1 MEFSL
6 GDLAERFGG
15 EILGDGG
22 CMIHAVATLEQAG
35 PGEITFLA
43 NPHYRG
49 LLAGTRASAVILAPR
64 YAGDCR
70 VNALVTENPY
80 AVYARVAQLLYPPRR
95 PAPGV
100 HHSASVEASSVLK
113 DGVSVGAN
121 AVIGAQVRLGR
132 DVRIGPGC
140 VVEDGVEIGAGST
153 LVANVTVR
161 QGSRIGERAL
171 LHPGVVIGADGFG
184 FARDR
189 EGWIKI
195 PQLGCVVIGDDVEI
209 GANTTIDR
217 GALGDTVIEDG
228 VKLDNQI
235 QVAHNVHIGAHTAIA
250 GCTGIAG
257 SARIGRRCAIGG
269 GVGILGHLDIADDV
283 QITACSL
290 VTHSISASGS
300 YSSGAPLET
309 TAAWRKNHVRMKQ
322 LDEMAKR
329 LGELERLVMAKTDE
343 DEQQRAPDEQ

>member
-15 EILGDGG
+15 EIHGDSG
-22 CMIHAVATLEQAG
+22 CMVHAVATLEQAG
-35 PGEITFLA
+35 PGEISFLA

-49 LLAGTRASAVILAPR
+49 LLAGTRAAAVILAPR
-64 YAGDCR
+64 YAGECPTH
-70 VNALVTENPY
+70 ALVTDNPY
-80 AVYARVAQLLYPPRR
+80 AVYARVAQLLYPARR
-95 PAPGV
+95 PAAGV
-100 HHSASVEASSVLK
+100 HPTACVETSSVLK
-113 DGVSVGAN
+113 DGVSIGAH

-140 VVEDGVEIGAGST
+140 IIEDGVEIGAGST
-153 LVANVTVR
+153 LVAQVTVR
-161 QGSRIGERAL
+161 HGCRIGERAL
-171 LHPGVVIGADGFG
+171 IHPGVVIGSDGFG

-189 EGWIKI
+189 DGWIKI
-195 PQLGCVVIGDDVEI
+195 PQLGCVIIGNDVEI
-209 GANTTIDR
+209 GSNTTVDR

-235 QVAHNVHIGAHTAIA
+235 QVAHNVHIGEHTAIA

-269 GVGILGHLDIADDV
+269 GAGILGHLEIADDV
-283 QITACSL
+283 QITARTL
-290 VTHSISASGS
+290 VTHSITESGS
-300 YSSGAPLET
+300 YSSGAPLEA
-309 TAAWRKNHVRMKQ
+309 TAAWRKNHARMKQ

-329 LGELERLVMAKTDE
+329 LHELEKLVMAKIDDGE
-343 DEQQRAPDEQ
+343 

>member
-1 MEFSL
+1 MELSL
-6 GDLAERFGG
+6 GELAERFGG
-15 EILGDGG
+15 EIHGDDG
-22 CMIHAVATLEQAG
+22 CMVHAVATLEQAG
-35 PGEITFLA
+35 PGEISFLA

-49 LLAGTRASAVILAPR
+49 QLAGTQASAVILAPR
-64 YAGDCR
+64 YVGDCPTH
-70 VNALVTENPY
+70 ALVTENPY

-100 HHSASVEASSVLK
+100 HLSACVEASSVLK
-113 DGVSVGAN
+113 EGVSVGAQ

-140 VVEDGVEIGAGST
+140 VVEDGVEIGAGSV
-153 LVANVTVR
+153 LAANVTVC

-171 LHPGVVIGADGFG
+171 IHPGVVIGADGFG

-195 PQLGCVVIGDDVEI
+195 PQLGCVIIGDDVEI
-209 GANTTIDR
+209 GANTTVDR

-269 GVGILGHLDIADDV
+269 GVGILGHLEIADDV
-283 QITACSL
+283 QITARTL
-290 VTHSISASGS
+290 VTQSITASGS
-300 YSSGAPLET
+300 YSSGTPLET
-309 TAAWRKNHVRMKQ
+309 TAAWRKNHARMKQ

-329 LGELERLVMAKTDE
+329 LGELERLVRAKIDE
-343 DEQQRAPDEQ
+343 DEQWRTPDE

>member
-15 EILGDGG
+15 EVYGDGG

-43 NPHYRG
+43 NPHYRAQ
-49 LLAGTRASAVILAPR
+49 LAGTRASAVILAPR
-64 YAGDCR
+64 YAGDCH
-70 VNALVTENPY
+70 VNALVTDNPY

-100 HHSASVEASSVLK
+100 HRSASVEASSVLK
-113 DGVSVGAN
+113 DGVSIGAN

-209 GANTTIDR
+209 GANTCIDR
-217 GALGDTVIEDG
+217 GALDDTVIEDG
-228 VKLDNQI
+228 VKLDNLIQI
-235 QVAHNVHIGAHTAIA
+235 AHNCVIGAHTVIA
-250 GCTGIAG
+250 GCTGISG
-257 SARIGRRCAIGG
+257 STKVGRHCLIGG
-269 GVGILGHLDIADDV
+269 GVGIVGHVEICDGVTISGF
-283 QITACSL
+283 SL
-290 VTHSISASGS
+290 VAKSILKPGTYTSGMPLMPHADWLRNAAHLRRLDKALGGQRKASTG
-300 YSSGAPLET
+300 
-309 TAAWRKNHVRMKQ
+309 
-322 LDEMAKR
+322 DE
-329 LGELERLVMAKTDE
+329 E
-343 DEQQRAPDEQ
+343 

>member
-15 EILGDGG
+15 EVHGDIG
-22 CMIHAVATLEQAG
+22 CTVHAVAALDQAG
-35 PGEITFLA
+35 PGEISFLA

-49 LLAGTRASAVILAPR
+49 LLAATRASAVILAPR
-64 YAGDCR
+64 YVGDCLT
-70 VNALVTENPY
+70 NALVTDNPY
-80 AVYARVAQLLYPPRR
+80 AVYARVTQLLYPPRR
-95 PAPGV
+95 PPAGV
-100 HHSASVEASSVLK
+100 HPTACVESSSVIK
-113 DGVSVGAN
+113 DGVSIGAH

-140 VVEDGVEIGAGST
+140 VIEDGVEIGAGST
-153 LVANVTVR
+153 LVAHVTVR
-161 QGSRIGERAL
+161 HGCRIGERAL
-171 LHPGVVIGADGFG
+171 IHPGAVIGSDGFG
-184 FARDR
+184 FARERDA
-189 EGWIKI
+189 WIKI
-195 PQLGCVVIGDDVEI
+195 PQLGCVNIGDDVEV
-209 GANTTIDR
+209 GSNTTIDR
-217 GALGDTVIEDG
+217 GALGDTVLENG

-269 GVGILGHLDIADDV
+269 GVGILGHLEIADDV
-283 QITACSL
+283 QITARTL
-290 VTHSISASGS
+290 VTQSITASGS

-309 TAAWRKNHVRMKQ
+309 TAAWRKNHARMKQ

-329 LGELERLVMAKTDE
+329 LHELEKLVMARVDE
-343 DEQQRAPDEQ
+343 GE

>member
-15 EILGDGG
+15 EVHGDGN
-22 CMIHAVATLEQAG
+22 CTVHAVATLDQAG
-35 PGEITFLA
+35 PGEISFLA

-49 LLAGTRASAVILAPR
+49 LLAGTRATAVILAPR
-64 YAGDCR
+64 FAGECPTH
-70 VNALVTENPY
+70 ALVTGNPY

-95 PAPGV
+95 AAAGV
-100 HHSASVEASSVLK
+100 HPTACVENSSVLK
-113 DGVSVGAN
+113 DGVSIGAH

-161 QGSRIGERAL
+161 HGSRIGERVL
-171 LHPGVVIGADGFG
+171 IHPGAVIGSDGFG
-184 FARDR
+184 FAREHDA
-189 EGWIKI
+189 WIKI
-195 PQLGCVVIGDDVEI
+195 PQLGCVIIGNDVEI
-209 GANTTIDR
+209 GSNTTVDR

-235 QVAHNVHIGAHTAIA
+235 QVAHNVHIGAHTAVA

-269 GVGILGHLDIADDV
+269 GVGILGHLEIADDV
-283 QITACSL
+283 QITARTL
-290 VTHSISASGS
+290 VTQSITASGS
-300 YSSGAPLET
+300 YSSGAPLEA
-309 TAAWRKNHVRMKQ
+309 TAAWRKNHARMKQ

-329 LGELERLVMAKTDE
+329 LHELEKLVMAKTGE
-343 DEQQRAPDEQ
+343 GE

>member
-15 EILGDGG
+15 EVHGDGA

-49 LLAGTRASAVILAPR
+49 LLAGTNASAVILAPR
-64 YAGDCR
+64 FVGDCPTH
-70 VNALVTENPY
+70 ALVTDNPY
-80 AVYARVAQLLYPPRR
+80 SVYARVAQLLYPSRR
-95 PAPGV
+95 LVPGV
-100 HHSASVEASSVLK
+100 HRSACVEASSVLK
-113 DGVSVGAN
+113 EGVSIGAN
-121 AVIGAQVRLGR
+121 AVIGAQVRVGR

-153 LVANVTVR
+153 LVANVTVCH
-161 QGSRIGERAL
+161 GSRIGERAL
-171 LHPGVVIGADGFG
+171 IHPGVVIGADGFG

-195 PQLGCVVIGDDVEI
+195 PQLGCVIIGDDVEV

-217 GALGDTVIEDG
+217 GALEDTVIEEG

-235 QVAHNVHIGAHTAIA
+235 QVAHNVRIGAHTAIA

-257 SARIGRRCAIGG
+257 STRIGRRCAIGG
-269 GVGILGHLDIADDV
+269 GVGILGHLEIADDV
-283 QITACSL
+283 QITARTL
-290 VTHSISASGS
+290 VTHSITASGS
-300 YSSGAPLET
+300 YSSGTPLEA

-322 LDEMAKR
+322 LDDMAKR
-329 LGELERLVMAKTDE
+329 LSELERLVMAKMDE
-343 DEQQRAPDEQ
+343 DEPQRTPDEQ

>member
-6 GDLAERFGG
+6 GDLAERFGA
-15 EILGDGG
+15 EVHGDNG
-22 CMIHAVATLEQAG
+22 CMVHAVAALDQAG
-35 PGEITFLA
+35 PGEISFLA

-64 YAGDCR
+64 YAADCPTH
-70 VNALVTENPY
+70 ALVADNPY

-95 PAPGV
+95 AAAGLHPTAC
-100 HHSASVEASSVLK
+100 VEPSSVIK
-113 DGVSVGAN
+113 DGVSIGAH

-140 VVEDGVEIGAGST
+140 VIEDGVEIGAGSA
-153 LVANVTVR
+153 LIAQVTVR
-161 QGSRIGERAL
+161 HGCRIGERVL
-171 LHPGVVIGADGFG
+171 IHPGVVIGSDGFG
-184 FARDR
+184 FARERDT
-189 EGWIKI
+189 WIKI
-195 PQLGCVVIGDDVEI
+195 PQLGCVIIGDDVEI
-209 GANTTIDR
+209 GSNTTIDR

-269 GVGILGHLDIADDV
+269 GVGILGHLEIADDV
-283 QITACSL
+283 QLTARTL
-290 VTHSISASGS
+290 VTQSITVSGS
-300 YSSGAPLET
+300 YSSGAPLEA
-309 TAAWRKNHVRMKQ
+309 TAAWRKNHARMKQ

-329 LGELERLVMAKTDE
+329 LHELEKLVLART
-343 DEQQRAPDEQ
+343 EQGE